1 MASHTLTAMR
11 NAVVAA
17 RCCLTWCCLTL
28 SCLLVAGCGTT
39 VPGAATW
46 PGAALTEAALGP
58 SDFPPGVQYDRI
70 TETPGQ
76 PDGAGAPGP
85 MLSRPPGCSDG
96 LTKVIAQ
103 SAERGPGSAVKYAA
117 GYDGARVMVTLLS
130 WNLDLEQLRAEALR
144 CAQFEALFDFDSP
157 GFPITTTELAGLDP
171 AALALQQTMPLE
183 QPPNSVFMAFQNVG
197 RQAAFAIAYPGPN
210 PGIDAKAILP
220 QTFLDVFTQQIAKIR
235 SS

>member
-1 MASHTLTAMR
+1 MR
-11 NAVVAA
+11 NAVVA
-17 RCCLTWCCLTL
+17 TL

-39 VPGAATW
+39 VSGSATW
-46 PGAALTEAALGP
+46 PGARLTEAALGA

-70 TETPGQ
+70 TEVPGQ

-85 MLSRPPGCSDG
+85 MLSRPQGCSDA

-103 SAERGPGSAVKYAA
+103 SAERGPGSAVKYAV
-117 GYDGARVMVTLLS
+117 GYDGGRIMVTLLS
-130 WNLDLEQLRAEALR
+130 WTLDLEQLRAEATR
-144 CAQFEALFDFDSP
+144 CAQFETFFDPDSP

-171 AALALQQTMPLE
+171 AALAYQQTLTLE

-197 RQAAFAIAYPGPN
+197 RQAVFAIAYPGPN
-210 PGIDAKAILP
+210 PGIDAKAALP
-220 QTFLDVFTQQIAKIR
+220 QTFLDVFTQQIDRMR